1 MDIFVN
7 GEVQKMIGTKY
18 YKPIETEEKCA
29 EYNVAV
35 DWCNSTQKGII
46 EDKGEYYEVVEI
58 PAPTQ
63 EELNAM
69 EVERLKSEL
78 ASTDYKCLKYVDGA
92 LTEEEYAEVKKY
104 RADLRAKINELR
116 TE

>member
-1 MDIFVN
+1 MLGKKIN
-7 GEVQKMIGTKY
+7 
-18 YKPIETEEKCA
+18 KPLETQEQLDEYSKTA
-29 EYNVAV
+29 E
-35 DWCNSTQKGII
+35 WCNKNNATI

-63 EELNAM
+63 EELNAV
-69 EVERLKSEL
+69 EIERLKAEL

-92 LTEEEYAEVKKY
+92 LSEEEYAETKAY
-104 RADLRAKINELR
+104 RAELRQRINELQR

>member
-1 MDIFVN
+1 MVGKKFDKKDYDLD
-7 GEVQKMIGTKY
+7 EYSKT
-18 YKPIETEEKCA
+18 A
-29 EYNVAV
+29 E
-35 DWCNSTQKGII
+35 WCNNNNATI

-58 PAPTQ
+58 KPPTQ
-63 EELNAM
+63 EEVNAI

-92 LTEEEYAEVKKY
+92 LTEEEYAEVKEY
-104 RADLRAKINELR
+104 RAKLRAKINELR